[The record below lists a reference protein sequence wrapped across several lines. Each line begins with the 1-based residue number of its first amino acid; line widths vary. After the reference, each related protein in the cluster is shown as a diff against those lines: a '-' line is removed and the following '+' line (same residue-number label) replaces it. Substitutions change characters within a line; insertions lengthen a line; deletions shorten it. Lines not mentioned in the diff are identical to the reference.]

1 MTLSNRSMC
10 LNPNQGLSV
19 PSSYY
24 SIMVYVEL
32 MDRKNDKAHLYQIFA
47 KSKTEPNRVN
57 KSYNHDRDVHVCGGW
72 MVREMNK

>member
-1 MTLSNRSMC
+1 
-10 LNPNQGLSV
+10 
-19 PSSYY
+19 
-24 SIMVYVEL
+24 MVYVEL